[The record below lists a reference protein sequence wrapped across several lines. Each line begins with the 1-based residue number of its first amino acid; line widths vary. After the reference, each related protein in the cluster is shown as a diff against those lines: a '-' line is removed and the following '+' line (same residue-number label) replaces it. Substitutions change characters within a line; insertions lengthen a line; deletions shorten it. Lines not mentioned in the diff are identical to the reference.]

1 MLGSIFLFLLISPNV
16 SMFKHRLVKGLISII
31 FHIVLRHYVIV
42 VHVLYFYLGTL
53 ELLLLL
59 VFCGNL
65 FINKFK

>member
-1 MLGSIFLFLLISPNV
+1 
-16 SMFKHRLVKGLISII
+16 MFKHRLVKGLISII